1 MGGIL
6 ATHLAQNRPE
16 GVHGLLLLAPTLK
29 LDGWSMPWYSRLL
42 HYVRPTA
49 ASGSSSTSPSTSP
62 TA

>member
-16 GVHGLLLLAPTLK
+16 GVHGLLLFAPTLK
-29 LDGWSMPWYSRLL
+29 LDGWSMPWYSRVLQL
-42 HYVRPTA
+42 RPA
-49 ASGSSSTSPSTSP
+49 DARSGSSSTWPSTSL